1 MPAPLVVAHRA
12 LGGSGGPYPE
22 NTLAGIEGAL
32 ALGVDAIEIDI
43 RRTRDGHLVLLHDA
57 TLRRTAGD
65 PRDLRT
71 LDLAEVEG
79 VRLHPAA
86 PGLEAQPV
94 PTLEAAM
101 RAIDGRAAIVLD
113 FVDEELADDLIA
125 LVRRLDAASWT
136 WWTAHRPGLARRLGD
151 ATPGSRSLL
160 GWAHNEG
167 YFATPVDAVEAC
179 ARLGLAGLNAD
190 HRYLDRTTIS
200 HAHRADL
207 QIGAWTVNEAH
218 RMSALAHLGV
228 DAITTNRP
236 ALAQSALSR
245 LT

>member
-1 MPAPLVVAHRA
+1 MPAPLVIAHRA
-12 LGGSGGPYPE
+12 LGGAGGPHPE

-32 ALGVDAIEIDI
+32 ALGVDAIEVDI

-71 LDLAEVEG
+71 LDLAEVET
-79 VRLHPAA
+79 VRLRPARA
-86 PGLEAQPV
+86 DLDPQPV

-113 FVDEELADDLIA
+113 FVDDELADDLID

-136 WWTAHRPGLARRLGD
+136 WWTAHRPGLARRLGE
-151 ATPGSRSLL
+151 ATPGSRTLL

-167 YFATPVDAVEAC
+167 HFATSVDAEEAC

-190 HRYLDRTTIS
+190 HRYLDRTTVA
-200 HAHRADL
+200 HAHRLGL
-207 QIGAWTVNEAH
+207 QIGAWTVNEPH
-218 RMSALAHLGV
+218 RMTALAHLGV

-236 ALAQSALSR
+236 ALAQSTLSR
-245 LT
+245 LA